1 MTVLTR
7 SGLGA
12 VLVTVVLFVLG
23 AWWGYEELFVAA
35 TGLGAVVIVGVI
47 LARRRPRTRV
57 ERRLNTVRVARG
69 DVLRVSYRVRND
81 TAHRSARATV
91 LDRLDG
97 AEIEVEVEPVDAGD
111 IDIIDGSLPTRRRG
125 VFDLGPLDI
134 QRIDPFAL
142 AIGRWRA
149 DRRGTEAQ
157 KVTVHPKVYEL
168 VGPQGTARVVENETV
183 VRRAAADPLSGFI
196 SMREYVA
203 GDDPRMIHWL
213 TTARTGTIMVR
224 EHIEVR
230 RPEFTIVVDAGTKV
244 ASAPDFEEM
253 VDAAATLAVHALR
266 TGLDVVVRTT
276 DPANAGRPTPIASEA
291 DVLDLLTPVGRSKAP
306 LGVASLFRTGFDRT
320 SVVMITGPNGPT
332 TRLSVHDRMTT
343 VRVGDGARSGPGV
356 AIAAQDAPDFVRLWR
371 GWS

>member
-1 MTVLTR
+1 
-7 SGLGA
+7 
-12 VLVTVVLFVLG
+12 
-23 AWWGYEELFVAA
+23 
-35 TGLGAVVIVGVI
+35 
-47 LARRRPRTRV
+47 
-57 ERRLNTVRVARG
+57 
-69 DVLRVSYRVRND
+69 
-81 TAHRSARATV
+81 V

-97 AEIEVEVEPVDAGD
+97 AEVEVDVEPVDAGD
-111 IDIIDGSLPTRRRG
+111 VHVIDASLPTRRRG

-134 QRIDPFAL
+134 ERIDPFAL
-142 AIGRWRA
+142 AVGRWRG
-149 DRRGTEAQ
+149 DREQGDLQ
-157 KVTVHPKVYEL
+157 QITVHPKVYEL

-244 ASAPDFEEM
+244 ARPPDFEEM

-266 TGLDVVVRTT
+266 TGLDVIVRTT
-276 DPANAGRPTPIASEA
+276 DPENSGRPAPIMSDA
-291 DVLDLLTPVGRSKAP
+291 DVLDLLTPVAQVRAP
-306 LGVASLFRTGFDRT
+306 LAVASLFRTGFDRT
-320 SVVMITGPNGPT
+320 SVVMITGPDGPT

-343 VRVGDGARSGPGV
+343 VRVGQGARSGPGIS
-356 AIAAQDAPDFVRLWR
+356 IAAEDAPDFVRQWR